1 MYKLLT
7 IFFLAL
13 ISCKNSDAKDISA
26 IPNISDTTE
35 NTSPKNTTAP
45 TKDKNVEIVFCLDA
59 TGSMSGLISTAKEKI
74 WDIASE
80 LAQNNE
86 VDSLKIGMVF
96 YRDRGDLFV
105 TKQIALT
112 TDLDGVYS
120 DLLEIQADGGG
131 DAPESVNQALY
142 EAVTAMTW
150 STNPDTYKT
159 IFVVGDCPPH
169 MDYKDDV
176 TYMESCS
183 KALEKNIHINT
194 IKLGNGCPGAKEHFS
209 KMASCGKGDFLQ
221 LDQNATDYVVASPYD
236 DEIEQVS
243 KDIDNSRLYYGNDR
257 EQNDGNLKK
266 EKSLSIYASGSKTAN
281 SARAS
286 YKVSNAGDKSW
297 MGNKEIANDVKNGTV
312 KIEELSDEELP
323 PVLKG
328 KTLQEKKAQVAAI
341 IKEREENI
349 AKLKTLNKNRATYIK
364 DQKKATSDKDSL
376 SFSKEV
382 IEVMKKQAGH
392 R

>member
-1 MYKLLT
+1 M
-7 IFFLAL
+7 
-13 ISCKNSDAKDISA
+13 
-26 IPNISDTTE
+26 
-35 NTSPKNTTAP
+35 
-45 TKDKNVEIVFCLDA
+45 
-59 TGSMSGLISTAKEKI
+59 
-74 WDIASE
+74 
-80 LAQNNE
+80 
-86 VDSLKIGMVF
+86 
-96 YRDRGDLFV
+96 R
-105 TKQIALT
+105 
-112 TDLDGVYS
+112 
-120 DLLEIQADGGG
+120 
-131 DAPESVNQALY
+131 
-142 EAVTAMTW
+142 
-150 STNPDTYKT
+150 
-159 IFVVGDCPPH
+159 
-169 MDYKDDV
+169 
-176 TYMESCS
+176 
-183 KALEKNIHINT
+183 
-194 IKLGNGCPGAKEHFS
+194 
-209 KMASCGKGDFLQ
+209 KGDFLQ

-312 KIEELSDEELP
+312 KIEELYDEELP